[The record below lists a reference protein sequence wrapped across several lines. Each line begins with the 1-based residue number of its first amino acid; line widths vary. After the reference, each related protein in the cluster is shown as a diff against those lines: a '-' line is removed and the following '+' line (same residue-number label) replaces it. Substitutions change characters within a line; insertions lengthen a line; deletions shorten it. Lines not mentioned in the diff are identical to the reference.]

1 LKEFGAE
8 AARQLSLALQNIN
21 VRLEV
26 SVKFDDNV
34 VIAVGYLS
42 IAIRVAF
49 SVLGIA
55 IVVSL
60 KGCRSCTV
68 ATVRNC
74 STCDCCHRRNNVN
87 DEESEVDHFST
98 EANKNKKDGNLE
110 KGRMRKKC
118 EDLLV
123 QYTTSTSL
131 LGSDCWTTAF

>member
-1 LKEFGAE
+1 M
-8 AARQLSLALQNIN
+8 
-21 VRLEV
+21 

-74 STCDCCHRRNNVN
+74 STCDSCHRRNNAN
-87 DEESEVDHFST
+87 DEESEVDNFST
-98 EANKNKKDGNLE
+98 EANKNKKKTE
-110 KGRMRKKC
+110 TWRKA
-118 EDLLV
+118 E
-123 QYTTSTSL
+123 
-131 LGSDCWTTAF
+131 